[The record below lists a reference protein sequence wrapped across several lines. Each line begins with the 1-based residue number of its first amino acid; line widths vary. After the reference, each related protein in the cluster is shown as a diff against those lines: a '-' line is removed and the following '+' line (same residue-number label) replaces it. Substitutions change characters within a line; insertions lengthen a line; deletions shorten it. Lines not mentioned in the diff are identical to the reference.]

1 MQYDAT
7 HVVILDNL
15 KSTDVSINDIDGNP
29 KNFRIHREP
38 ATMGREIFTLYAPTA
53 MPKVVYYKSNQDLMY
68 KLITFVKVEAP
79 DGSMLRLSPQL
90 LDAHVTDFEMLIK
103 LEWEMVK
110 FNTSFLNRENRSNLL
125 KKFKGIAEK
134 YQNTIPSSQSSD

>member
-29 KNFRIHREP
+29 KNFRIHRVP
-38 ATMGREIFTLYAPTA
+38 ATMGREIFTQYAPTA
-53 MPKVVYYKSNQDLMY
+53 MPKVGDYKSNQDLMY

-125 KKFKGIAEK
+125 KKFKGMAEK
-134 YQNTIPSSQSSD
+134 YLNTLTSSQSSD